1 MGHGQCDRARPWGQY
16 RAGAGDTTTSGRV
29 AHVGEQEKCL
39 SAPGCKEGLMNYMDD
54 KEAIEL
60 LRKAG
65 CTALELERLRR
76 LRREYAEKGRDRASQ
91 DHRRPGFAGWL
102 ETFLQ
107 EELRYFSFWGW

>member
-1 MGHGQCDRARPWGQY
+1 MMAVACFDK
-16 RAGAGDTTTSGRV
+16 AGNR
-29 AHVGEQEKCL
+29 
-39 SAPGCKEGLMNYMDD
+39 KESSMLHAERQAEMTKEDPMNHIDD

-65 CTALELERLRR
+65 CTALEIERLRR
-76 LRREYAEKGRDRASQ
+76 LRREYAEKERDRPSQ

-102 ETFLQ
+102 GTFLQ

>member
-1 MGHGQCDRARPWGQY
+1 
-16 RAGAGDTTTSGRV
+16 
-29 AHVGEQEKCL
+29 
-39 SAPGCKEGLMNYMDD
+39 MNFIND

-65 CTALELERLRR
+65 CTALEIERLCR

-102 ETFLQ
+102 ETFLR
-107 EELRYFSFWGW
+107 EGLRFSSF

>member
-1 MGHGQCDRARPWGQY
+1 MLCPSERVRTPGDERIP
-16 RAGAGDTTTSGRV
+16 GASC
-29 AHVGEQEKCL
+29 AEKED
-39 SAPGCKEGLMNYMDD
+39 PMNHIDD
-54 KEAIEL
+54 KEANEL

-65 CTALELERLRR
+65 CTALEIERLCR
-76 LRREYAEKGRDRASQ
+76 LRREYAEKERDRASQ

>member
-1 MGHGQCDRARPWGQY
+1 
-16 RAGAGDTTTSGRV
+16 
-29 AHVGEQEKCL
+29 
-39 SAPGCKEGLMNYMDD
+39 MNYIDD

-65 CTALELERLRR
+65 CTALEIERLRR
-76 LRREYAEKGRDRASQ
+76 LRREYAEKGRGRASQ

-107 EELRYFSFWGW
+107 EGLRFSSFWGQ

>member
-1 MGHGQCDRARPWGQY
+1 MLCPSERLRTPGDKRIPGVSRA
-16 RAGAGDTTTSGRV
+16 
-29 AHVGEQEKCL
+29 EKEN
-39 SAPGCKEGLMNYMDD
+39 PMNHIDD

-65 CTALELERLRR
+65 WTALEIERLRR
-76 LRREYAEKGRDRASQ
+76 LRREYAEKERDRASQ

-102 ETFLQ
+102 ATFLQ